1 MLEEVERILKE
12 NGFRCFLKGDELV
25 VPFKVDAE
33 SDVKL
38 IEFLAYRDGRTVGI
52 VYDVGDVFSRV
63 DILKEILKIPVKFK
77 VSIGL
82 DEENDLIF
90 EVWNTRLNKSVES
103 FLGAFFLFAKF
114 VGWLKEQLKKD
125 VAEPFKLDEQE

>member
-1 MLEEVERILKE
+1 MLEDVEKILKE

-38 IEFLAYRDGRTVGI
+38 VEFLAYSDGRTVGI
-52 VYDVGDVFSRV
+52 IYDADEIMSRSEL
-63 DILKEILKIPVKFK
+63 LKEILKIPTKFK

-82 DEENDLIF
+82 DDENDLIF
-90 EVWNTRLNKSVES
+90 EVWNTRINKSVES
-103 FLGAFFLFAKF
+103 FLGAFFLFTKF
-114 VGWLKEQLKKD
+114 VDWLKNQLKKE
-125 VAEPFKLDEQE
+125 VVTPFNLDEEE